1 MKRTSKEL
9 DSMSYVGKPIT
20 IVYED
25 FKQDL
30 ADIINNS
37 GLPPFI
43 IESVLYS
50 YLIETRNVAKQQY
63 QFDKNKYTEALSQKN
78 NELQG

>member
-1 MKRTSKEL
+1 MKRTLKES
-9 DSMSYVGKPIT
+9 DSMSHIGKPIT

-25 FKQDL
+25 FKQEL

-50 YLIETRNVAKQQY
+50 YLIETRSAAKQQY
-63 QFDKNKYTEALSQKN
+63 QLDKVKYAEALSQEN

>member
-9 DSMSYVGKPIT
+9 ESMSYIGKPIT
-20 IVYED
+20 VVYED

-30 ADIINNS
+30 ANIINNS

-43 IESVLYS
+43 IEAVLYS
-50 YLIETRNVAKQQY
+50 YLIETRNVVKQQY
-63 QFDKNKYTEALSQKN
+63 QFDKAKYAEALSQEN

>member
-1 MKRTSKEL
+1 MKETKKES
-9 DSMSYVGKPIT
+9 DSILYVQKPIT
-20 IVYED
+20 IMYED
-25 FKQDL
+25 FKQNL
-30 ADIINNS
+30 ADVINNS

-50 YLIETRNVAKQQY
+50 YLIETRNAAKQQY